1 MFLILSSSIPPAYP
15 RYTFLRHLLRL
26 SGAQVT
32 QPDTSR
38 STFSSRRHP
47 PRGPVLLLL
56 LLLLLLAVL
65 GGLYM
70 MVRPRLAFT
79 NQLAAPVRLVTDRAP
94 LTVPPGA
101 TVRVPAPWR
110 NTMLVSWDL
119 VRPLSADGKPMGEEV
134 RGSVLVRGSWRTT
147 TASATARSEGGDY
160 FAPLITN
167 RSADLLRITVNAG
180 LSGALDCGCAV
191 RPDARRVFIG
201 YYRLYQNSTL
211 RARGGE
217 RQAVF
222 RDLGTNV
229 MARDGTVGLS
239 FDEQDFR
246 VP

>member
-1 MFLILSSSIPPAYP
+1 M
-15 RYTFLRHLLRL
+15 
-26 SGAQVT
+26 T

-56 LLLLLLAVL
+56 LLLLLLAML

-70 MVRPRLAFT
+70 VARPRLAFT
-79 NQLAAPVRLVTDRAP
+79 NHLAAPVRLVTDRAP

-110 NTMLVSWDL
+110 NTMLLSWDL

-147 TASATARSEGGDY
+147 VASATARSEGGDY

-167 RSADLLRITVNAG
+167 GSTHPLRITVNAG
-180 LSGALDCGCAV
+180 FVGSFDCGCAV

-211 RARGGE
+211 QARAGE
-217 RQAVF
+217 HQAVF
-222 RDLGTNV
+222 RDLGAKV
-229 MARDGTVGLS
+229 MARDGTLGLR
-239 FDEQDFR
+239 FDEQDLR

>member
-1 MFLILSSSIPPAYP
+1 MQLTSSIPLAYP
-15 RYTFLRHLLRL
+15 RYTFLRYLLRL
-26 SGAQVT
+26 SGVHVT

-70 MVRPRLAFT
+70 VARPQLAFT
-79 NQLAAPVRLVTDRAP
+79 NQLAASVRLVKDHAP
-94 LTVPPGA
+94 LTIPPGA

-110 NTMLVSWDL
+110 NTMLLSWDL

-147 TASATARSEGGDY
+147 IASATARSEGGDY

-167 RSADLLRITVNAG
+167 GSTHLLRITVNAG
-180 LSGALDCGCAV
+180 LAGALDCGCAV
-191 RPDARRVFIG
+191 RPGTRRVFIG

-211 RARGGE
+211 QARAGQRK
-217 RQAVF
+217 AVF
-222 RDLGTNV
+222 RDLGAKV
-229 MARDGTVGLS
+229 MARDGTLGIR
-239 FDEQDFR
+239 FDEQDLR

>member
-1 MFLILSSSIPPAYP
+1 M
-15 RYTFLRHLLRL
+15 
-26 SGAQVT
+26 T

-47 PRGPVLLLL
+47 SRGPVRLVLLLL
-56 LLLLLLAVL
+56 LLLAAG

-70 MVRPRLAFT
+70 AMRPRLEFT
-79 NQLAAPVRLVTDRAP
+79 NQLAAPVRLSTDRAP

-147 TASATARSEGGDY
+147 TAGATARNESGDY

-167 RSADLLRITVNAG
+167 GSPDLLRITVNAG
-180 LSGALDCGCAV
+180 LAGALDCGCAV

-211 RARGGE
+211 QARAGE
-217 RQAVF
+217 RQAAF
-222 RDLGTNV
+222 RDLGAQV
-229 MARDGTVGLS
+229 MAREGTLGLR
-239 FDEQDFR
+239 FDEQDLR